1 METPNLEQALTEYV
15 DRLSDVM
22 VNKLFQNKSFKTG
35 NLARSIQNDNT
46 VKDTPNGPMAT
57 LTMEWYGKVVD
68 SGVFGSTNNQVI
80 ANPRSA
86 NSPGKFKHKAI
97 AKISGLPAPVRFA
110 VAQRGFN
117 AKPFIKDS
125 FEVAQ
130 RQFGDQLIIEA
141 GYKDIENSITTAFQ
155 NSTK

>member
-1 METPNLEQALTEYV
+1 METPNLEKALSEYV

-22 VNKLFQNKSFKTG
+22 VDKLFQNKSVKTG

-46 VKDTPNGPMAT
+46 VTDTPDGLSAK
-57 LTMEWYGKVVD
+57 LTMDWYGEVVD
-68 SGVFGSTNNQVI
+68 SGVYGSTNNKVV
-80 ANPRSA
+80 ANPRSLK
-86 NSPGKFKHKAI
+86 SPGKFKHKAI
-97 AKISGLPAPVRFA
+97 AASSGLPAPVRFA
-110 VAQRGFN
+110 VAQRGFQ

-130 RQFGDQLIIEA
+130 RQFGDKLIIEA
-141 GYKDIENSITTAFQ
+141 GYKDIENNLSIAFQ